1 LTGIVDCTL
10 MGVEASRRDVEL
22 IPVWPPASPGDAYL
36 FLVWLPLLLRLVF
49 VGPGVL
55 RLCLKY
61 ALTLKWFW
69 TRIKRLKIDG
79 LGVIIFNEILAM
91 VLPVSLVLYAR
102 TIFPELGWETWESAP
117 SFGLLLICIGG
128 AAWIIV
134 DFKRVLKT
142 RGMVKAARKQRLA
155 LTMAAM
161 EIITST
167 HAVKGWL
174 HNLNPLKY
182 HSQIRD
188 ADALMEGDGE
198 VKKRGF
204 FRRFGASTADK
215 VLEAADSA
223 VRGAESKVEILTDA
237 ADEVVEAGINSLIK
251 MTFITAIRKLAW
263 SIMPIVVLVG
273 LGTYW

>member
-1 LTGIVDCTL
+1 
-10 MGVEASRRDVEL
+10 MGVEASQRDVEL
-22 IPVWPPASPGDAYL
+22 IPAWPPASPGDAYL

-49 VGPGVL
+49 VGPGVV

-91 VLPVSLVLYAR
+91 VLPVALVLYAR
-102 TIFPELGWETWESAP
+102 TIFPELGWESWESTP
-117 SFGLLLICIGG
+117 TIGLLLICIGG
-128 AAWIIV
+128 ALWIIV
-134 DFKRVLKT
+134 DFRRVLKT
-142 RGMVKAARKQRLA
+142 RGMVKKARKQRLI
-155 LTMAAM
+155 LTMAAV
-161 EIITST
+161 EFITSS
-167 HAVKGWL
+167 AAIKGWL

-188 ADALMEGDGE
+188 ADALMEGDEG

-204 FRRFGASTADK
+204 FRRFGASSADK
-215 VLEAADSA
+215 VLEVADSA
-223 VRGAESKVEILTDA
+223 VRGAESKVEVLSDA
-237 ADEVVEAGINSLIK
+237 ADEVVEAGINNLIK
-251 MTFITAIRKLAW
+251 MTFISAMRKLVW
-263 SIMPIVVLVG
+263 SIMPILVLVG